1 MPVSFCVINCT
12 DRFTIASGIIFFR
25 FPESEPKRT
34 AWINAYSREGV
45 DAVRVFANLHCSLL
59 HSFIVIFLGL
69 FCPRGKGALRLSLL
83 GYEANNYVS
92 RIVISERLKQP

>member
-12 DRFTIASGIIFFR
+12 NRFTNVSGMIFFR

-34 AWINAYSREGV
+34 AWINAYSHEEV
-45 DAVRVFANLHCSLL
+45 DAVRVFASLHCSLL
-59 HSFIVIFLGL
+59 V
-69 FCPRGKGALRLSLL
+69 
-83 GYEANNYVS
+83 GYEANNCVS